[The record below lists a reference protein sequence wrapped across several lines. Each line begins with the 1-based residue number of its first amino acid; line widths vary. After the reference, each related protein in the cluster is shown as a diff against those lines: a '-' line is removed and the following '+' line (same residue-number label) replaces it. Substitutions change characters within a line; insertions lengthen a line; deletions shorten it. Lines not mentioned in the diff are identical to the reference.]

1 MYDYHLLEQNMKQG
15 TSGTTDLL
23 ACVCVCMYL
32 KWVVTR
38 DISFS
43 LNSFWFFCLFS
54 FGSFG
59 SFGSRACVDV
69 FVHVLF
75 LLFPIYISFIRGT

>member
-1 MYDYHLLEQNMKQG
+1 M
-15 TSGTTDLL
+15 
-23 ACVCVCMYL
+23 
-32 KWVVTR
+32 R

-59 SFGSRACVDV
+59 SFGLRACVDV

-75 LLFPIYISFIRGT
+75 LLFPIYISFIRGINNNRQMYTWCLVTCMQFK